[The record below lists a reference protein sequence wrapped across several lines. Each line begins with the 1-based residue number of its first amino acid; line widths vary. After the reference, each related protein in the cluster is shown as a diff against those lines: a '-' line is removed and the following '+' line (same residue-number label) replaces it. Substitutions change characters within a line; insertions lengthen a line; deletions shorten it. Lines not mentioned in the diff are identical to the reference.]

1 MEPIDSPAN
10 AIAFRKSQ
18 KSIDSRTGV
27 VCYFWGQAVTTFLF
41 QGLSGKGY
49 LYSLAPWHDPSALT
63 LQRGTYLFA
72 KGSADA
78 PTPVF
83 IDEANNLRAAVA
95 QALVPRNMAQSIHG
109 ADLLFIHIEP
119 DPEERLDLVAG
130 YQPVMNVA
138 TAYEE

>member
-1 MEPIDSPAN
+1 M
-10 AIAFRKSQ
+10 
-18 KSIDSRTGV
+18 
-27 VCYFWGQAVTTFLF
+27 TTFLF

-49 LYSLAPWHDPSALT
+49 LYSLVPWHDPSALT
-63 LQRGTYLFA
+63 RQRGTYLFA

-83 IDEANNLRAAVA
+83 IKEANNLRAAVA
-95 QALVPRNMAQSIHG
+95 DALVPRDTAQSVHG
-109 ADLLFIHIEP
+109 ADLLFIRIEP
-119 DPEERLDLVAG
+119 DPERRQQERLDLVAA